1 MSVGEED
8 CRAWCAVERPSGQCR
23 SQSRAHG
30 TTVRAQVTR
39 RQALRRGDSNRKGSG
54 WRHKPKQICVK
65 EVFYIKRVEQCLAP
79 NNTIA
84 VSISQSLVPGRV
96 SPHDRRDR
104 SLSSSSPPLV
114 LSRGLS
120 FPGLRGLTCT
130 HLVAQLHSKPGEK
143 ASVSWPW
150 NPNSIHPIV
159 SIEKVLRAQ

>member
-1 MSVGEED
+1 MEKRTVEHGALWSAHQASAGARAERTGHPYAPRSHGDRRCGEE
-8 CRAWCAVERPSGQCR
+8 
-23 SQSRAHG
+23 
-30 TTVRAQVTR
+30 T
-39 RQALRRGDSNRKGSG
+39 GDRKGSG